1 MLFCMMVED
10 EVVASH
16 EDTLFASTSSSPPL
30 TTTTTSFAFESEKIG
45 WERVAD
51 ENSASQGF
59 NDGGDDDSLCFIICL
74 EVALFRSM
82 VVLDL

>member
-1 MLFCMMVED
+1 MMVED

-16 EDTLFASTSSSPPL
+16 EDTFFASTSSSPPL
-30 TTTTTSFAFESEKIG
+30 TTTTSSFALFESEIIG

-59 NDGGDDDSLCFIICL
+59 NDGGDDDSLCFFIICL
-74 EVALFRSM
+74 EVAHLIDGGIGP
-82 VVLDL
+82 L

>member
-1 MLFCMMVED
+1 MMVED

-30 TTTTTSFAFESEKIG
+30 TTTTSSFALFESEIIG